1 MQLDFARLPEDATA
15 FDPADFGTLYDSL
28 KRAVA
33 RYPDNDAY
41 VVPPMSK
48 RSYHPEGI
56 SFTWKQ
62 TWDEV
67 QKRLAWYEA
76 AGYGPG
82 HRVAILFDQRPE
94 FVFHHFALNA
104 LGCTVAPISPDYRLD
119 EIAYLLEHSEAV
131 VALAIDS
138 RLDDVRA
145 AASSFSPSPPVMR
158 FDALDQPLTAPPF
171 PARHET
177 LGAASEAGLIYT
189 SGTTGRPKGC
199 LLTNEYFHT
208 WGSWFATRG
217 GYLSLRYGEERL
229 LNPLPLHHANALSIS
244 LPAMLLTGGALVFP
258 DRFHASTWW
267 KDIVAC
273 NVTAVQF
280 QGVIPNLLMKLPEV
294 PEEKSHKVRF
304 ALCAGVEPNQ
314 HAAFEKRFGF
324 PLIEMWAMS
333 ETGRMTTA
341 HREPRFV
348 DSRAI
353 GRSEPG
359 MELRAVDEGGNDVP
373 LGEPGEFVLRSTE
386 EHPRKGF
393 FSGYLKNPEATEE
406 AWLGG
411 WFHTGDAVTKDET
424 GMFFF
429 VERRKNI
436 IRRSGENIA
445 AAEVE
450 AVIVDHDRV
459 KQVAVIAVRDELRE
473 EEVMA
478 CVVAADPG
486 DASEAL
492 AVELL
497 EWTASHLAYFKAPGY
512 VLFVDSLPTTSS
524 QKVHKLRIFPTGIDP
539 RTVPG
544 VFDLRSRKKKAT

>member
-1 MQLDFARLPEDATA
+1 MLLDFAPLPEDATR
-15 FDPADFGTLYDSL
+15 FDPIDFGTLYQSL
-28 KRAVA
+28 ERAVA
-33 RYPDNDAY
+33 RYPNNDAY
-41 VVPPMSK
+41 VVPAMPK
-48 RSYHPEGI
+48 RPYHPDGVT
-56 SFTWKQ
+56 FTWKQ

-67 QKRLAWYEA
+67 QKRIAWYREG
-76 AGYGPG
+76 GYGPG

-131 VALAIDS
+131 VALAIES

-145 AASSFSPSPPVMR
+145 AATSFSPSPPVLL
-158 FDALDQPLTAPPF
+158 FDALDEPPPAPPF
-171 PARHET
+171 PARNET
-177 LGAASEAGLIYT
+177 PGATSEAGLIYT

-199 LLTNEYFHT
+199 VLTNEYFHT
-208 WGSWFATRG
+208 WGSWFASRG
-217 GYLSLRYGEERL
+217 GYLKLRYGEERL
-229 LNPLPLHHANALSIS
+229 LNPLPLHHANGLSIS
-244 LPAMLLTGGALVFP
+244 LPTMLLTGGALVFP

-273 NVTAVQF
+273 GVTAVQF
-280 QGVIPNLLMKLPEV
+280 QGVIPNLLMKLPEST
-294 PEEKSHKVRF
+294 EEKQHQVRF

-314 HAAFEKRFGF
+314 HAPFEKRFGF

-348 DSRAI
+348 GTRAI

-359 MELRAVDEGGNDVP
+359 MELRAVDEEGNDAP
-373 LGEPGEFVLRSTE
+373 LGVPGELVLRSTE

-406 AWLGG
+406 AWRGG
-411 WFHTGDAVTKDET
+411 WFHTGDAVTKDGT
-424 GMFFF
+424 GMFYF

-450 AVIVDHDRV
+450 AVIVEHNRV
-459 KQVAVIAVRDELRE
+459 KQAAVIAVADELRE

-478 CVVAADPG
+478 CVVPADPS
-486 DASEAL
+486 DTSEEFAK
-492 AVELL
+492 ELV

-512 VLFVDSLPTTSS
+512 VLFVESLPTTSS
-524 QKVHKLRIFPTGIDP
+524 QKVHKMRIFPQGTDP

-544 VFDLRSRKKKAT
+544 VLDLRAMKKKS

>member
-1 MQLDFARLPEDATA
+1 MQLELAPIPEDTTA

-41 VVPPMSK
+41 VVPAMAK
-48 RSYHPEGI
+48 RPYHPDGI
-56 SFTWKQ
+56 SFTWQQ

-67 QKRLAWYEA
+67 QKRLAWYAA

-131 VALAIDS
+131 LALAIDS

-145 AASSFSPSPPVMR
+145 AASSFSPSPPVVR
-158 FDALDQPLTAPPF
+158 FDALDEPAPEPPF
-171 PARHET
+171 PARREKP
-177 LGAASEAGLIYT
+177 GATSEAGLIYT

-199 LLTNEYFHT
+199 VLTNEYFHT
-208 WGSWFATRG
+208 WGSWFASRG
-217 GYLSLRYGEERL
+217 GYLTLRYGEERL

-273 NVTAVQF
+273 DVTAVQF
-280 QGVIPNLLMKLPEV
+280 QGVIPNLLMKLPEI
-294 PEEKSHKVRF
+294 PEEKQHRVRF

-314 HAAFEKRFGF
+314 HAAFERRFGI

-348 DSRAI
+348 GSRAI
-353 GRSEPG
+353 GRSEHG
-359 MELRAVDEGGNDVP
+359 MELRAVDEQGNDVP
-373 LGEPGEFVLRSTE
+373 LGEPGELVLRSTA

-406 AWLGG
+406 AWRGG
-411 WFHTGDAVTKDET
+411 WFHTGDAVTKGET
-424 GMFFF
+424 GMFHF

-450 AVIVDHDRV
+450 AVIVNHNRV
-459 KQVAVIAVRDELRE
+459 KQAAVIAVPDELRE

-492 AVELL
+492 AAELL

-524 QKVHKLRIFPTGIDP
+524 QKVHKLRIFPEGTDA

>member
-1 MQLDFARLPEDATA
+1 MQLDFAPLPEDATA
-15 FDPADFGTLYDSL
+15 FDPIEFGTLYDSL

-33 RYPDNDAY
+33 RYPSNDAY
-41 VVPPMSK
+41 VVPPMPK
-48 RSYHPEGI
+48 RPYHPDGVT
-56 SFTWKQ
+56 FTWQQ

-67 QKRLAWYEA
+67 QKRIAWYRA

-94 FVFHHFALNA
+94 FIFHHYALNA

-119 EIAYLLEHSEAV
+119 EISYLLEHSEAV

-138 RLDDVRA
+138 RMDDVRA
-145 AASSFSPSPPVMR
+145 AASSFSPSPPVLR
-158 FDALDQPLTAPPF
+158 FDELDRPLPEPPF
-171 PARHET
+171 PARDET
-177 LGAASEAGLIYT
+177 PGAASEAGLIYT

-199 LLTNEYFHT
+199 VLTNEYFHT
-208 WGSWFATRG
+208 WGSWFASRG
-217 GYLSLRYGEERL
+217 GYLALRYGEERL

-244 LPAMLLTGGALVFP
+244 LPTMLITGGALVFP

-267 KDIVAC
+267 KDIIAC
-273 NVTAVQF
+273 DVTAVQF
-280 QGVIPNLLMKLPEV
+280 QGVIPNLLMKLPDDPLERR
-294 PEEKSHKVRF
+294 HRIRF
-304 ALCAGVEPNQ
+304 ALCAGIEPNQ
-314 HAAFEKRFGF
+314 HAAFEQRFGF
-324 PLIEMWAMS
+324 PLVEMWAMS

-348 DSRAI
+348 DTRAI

-359 MELRAVDEGGNDVP
+359 LELRAIDEHGNDVP
-373 LGEPGEFVLRSTE
+373 LGETGEFVLRSTE
-386 EHPRKGF
+386 KNPRKGF

-406 AWLGG
+406 AWRGG

-424 GMFFF
+424 GMFYF

-450 AVIVDHDRV
+450 AVIVDHARV
-459 KQVAVIAVRDELRE
+459 KQAAVIAVPDELRE

-478 CVVAADPG
+478 CVVASDPSE
-486 DASEAL
+486 ASEAF
-492 AVELL
+492 AAELL
-497 EWTASHLAYFKAPGY
+497 EWTASQLAYFKAPGY
-512 VLFVDSLPTTSS
+512 VLFVESLPTTSS
-524 QKVHKLRIFPTGIDP
+524 QKVHKLRIFPQGTDP

-544 VFDLRSRKKKAT
+544 VIDLRSRKKKAH

>member
-1 MQLDFARLPEDATA
+1 MQLDFERLPEDATA
-15 FDPADFGTLYDSL
+15 FDPADFGTLYESL
-28 KRAVA
+28 ERAVA
-33 RYPDNDAY
+33 RYPRNDAY
-41 VVPPMSK
+41 VVPAMDGRP
-48 RSYHPEGI
+48 YHPQGV
-56 SFTWKQ
+56 SFTWQQ

-67 QKRLAWYEA
+67 QKRLAWYRA

-104 LGCTVAPISPDYRLD
+104 LGCTVVPISPDYRRD
-119 EIAYLLEHSEAV
+119 EIAYLLEHSETV
-131 VALAIDS
+131 VALAIDT

-145 AASSFSPSPPVMR
+145 AAETLVPTPPVVR
-158 FDALDQPLTAPPF
+158 FDSLETPLPAPPF
-171 PARHET
+171 PARRET
-177 LGAASEAGLIYT
+177 LGAASEACLIYT

-199 LLTNEYFHT
+199 VLTNEYFHT
-208 WGSWFATRG
+208 WGSWFISRG
-217 GYLSLRYGEERL
+217 GYLALRYGEERL
-229 LNPLPLHHANALSIS
+229 FNPLPLHHANALSIS
-244 LPAMLLTGGALVFP
+244 LPAMLITGGALVFQ

-267 KDIVAC
+267 KDVVAC
-273 NVTAVQF
+273 GVTAVQF
-280 QGVIPNLLMKLPEV
+280 QGVIPNLLMKLAEV
-294 PEEKSHKVRF
+294 PEEKNHKVRF
-304 ALCAGVEPNQ
+304 ALCAGIEPNQ

-324 PLIEMWAMS
+324 PLVEMWAMS

-348 DSRAI
+348 DTRAI

-359 MELRAVDEGGNDVP
+359 MELRAVDDHGEDVP
-373 LGEPGEFVLRSTE
+373 LGETGELVLRSTAQ
-386 EHPRKGF
+386 HPRKGF
-393 FSGYLKNPEATEE
+393 FSGYLKNAEATED
-406 AWLGG
+406 AWRGG

-450 AVIVDHDRV
+450 AVIVDHERV
-459 KQVAVIAVRDELRE
+459 KQAAVIAVPDELRE

-478 CVVAADPG
+478 CVVAVDPS

-492 AVELL
+492 AVELIQ
-497 EWTASHLAYFKAPGY
+497 WTASQLAYFKAPGY

-524 QKVHKLRIFPTGIDP
+524 QKVHKLRIFPPETDP

>member
-1 MQLDFARLPEDATA
+1 MQLDFAPLPEDATA

-41 VVPPMSK
+41 VVPAMSK
-48 RSYHPEGI
+48 RPYHPGGV

-62 TWDEV
+62 TWHEV
-67 QKRLAWYEA
+67 QKRVAWYEA
-76 AGYGPG
+76 AGFGPG

-94 FVFHHFALNA
+94 FIFHHFALNA

-119 EIAYLLEHSEAV
+119 EIAHLLEHSEAV

-138 RLDDVRA
+138 RLDDVRT

-171 PARHET
+171 PARRET

-199 LLTNEYFHT
+199 VLTNEYFHT
-208 WGSWFATRG
+208 WGSWFASRG

-229 LNPLPLHHANALSIS
+229 LNPLPLHHANALAIS
-244 LPAMLLTGGALVFP
+244 LPAMLITGGALVFP

-267 KDIVAC
+267 KDVVAC

-294 PEEKSHKVRF
+294 PEEKNHKVRF
-304 ALCAGVEPNQ
+304 ALCAGIEPNR
-314 HAAFEKRFGF
+314 HAAFERRFGF

-359 MELRAVDEGGNDVP
+359 MELRAIDEQGNDVP
-373 LGEPGEFVLRSTE
+373 LGEPGEFVLRSTAQ
-386 EHPRKGF
+386 HPRKGF
-393 FSGYLKNPEATEE
+393 FTGYLKNPEATEE
-406 AWLGG
+406 AWHGG
-411 WFHTGDAVTKDET
+411 WFHTGDAVTKDDT
-424 GMFFF
+424 GMFSSWNGARTSSG
-429 VERRKNI
+429 VPAKTSRRPKWKPSSSI
-436 IRRSGENIA
+436 T
-445 AAEVE
+445 
-450 AVIVDHDRV
+450 
-459 KQVAVIAVRDELRE
+459 
-473 EEVMA
+473 
-478 CVVAADPG
+478 
-486 DASEAL
+486 
-492 AVELL
+492 
-497 EWTASHLAYFKAPGY
+497 TAS
-512 VLFVDSLPTTSS
+512 S
-524 QKVHKLRIFPTGIDP
+524 KLR
-539 RTVPG
+539 
-544 VFDLRSRKKKAT
+544 

>member
-1 MQLDFARLPEDATA
+1 M
-15 FDPADFGTLYDSL
+15 
-28 KRAVA
+28 
-33 RYPDNDAY
+33 
-41 VVPPMSK
+41 
-48 RSYHPEGI
+48 
-56 SFTWKQ
+56 
-62 TWDEV
+62 
-67 QKRLAWYEA
+67 AWYEA

-94 FVFHHFALNA
+94 FVFHLFALNA

-131 VALAIDS
+131 VALSIDS
-138 RLDDVRA
+138 RLEDVRA
-145 AASSFSPSPPVMR
+145 AATSFSPSPPVVR
-158 FDALDQPLTAPPF
+158 FDALDRALPQPPF
-171 PARHET
+171 PARRQALDAT
-177 LGAASEAGLIYT
+177 SEAGLIYT

-199 LLTNEYFHT
+199 VLTNEYFHT
-208 WGSWFATRG
+208 WGSWFASRG
-217 GYLSLRYGEERL
+217 GYLRLRYGEERL
-229 LNPLPLHHANALSIS
+229 LNPLPLHHANALAIS
-244 LPAMLLTGGALVFP
+244 LPAMLMTGGALVFP

-267 KDIVAC
+267 NDVVAC
-273 NVTAVQF
+273 KVTAVQF

-294 PEEKSHKVRF
+294 PEEKNHSVRF
-304 ALCAGVEPNQ
+304 ALCAGIEPNQ
-314 HAAFEKRFGF
+314 HAAFEERFGF

-348 DSRAI
+348 GTRAI

-359 MELRAVDEGGNDVP
+359 MELRVVDEQGDDVAINQT
-373 LGEPGEFVLRSTE
+373 GEFVLRSTAQ
-386 EHPRKGF
+386 HPRKGF

-406 AWLGG
+406 AWRGG

-424 GMFFF
+424 GMLFF

-450 AVIVDHDRV
+450 AVITNHDRV
-459 KQVAVIAVRDELRE
+459 KQAAVIAVRDELRE

-478 CVVAADPG
+478 CVVAADPSE
-486 DASEAL
+486 ASEAL

-497 EWTASHLAYFKAPGY
+497 EWTARQLAYFKAPGY

-524 QKVHKLRIFPTGIDP
+524 QKVHKMRIFPEGTDP
-539 RTVPG
+539 RAAPG

>member
-1 MQLDFARLPEDATA
+1 MLLDFAPLPEDATN
-15 FDPADFGTLYDSL
+15 FDPVDFGTLYQSL
-28 KRAVA
+28 ERTSR

-41 VVPPMSK
+41 VVPAMAK
-48 RSYHPEGI
+48 RAYHPDGV

-62 TWDEV
+62 TWDET
-67 QKRLAWYEA
+67 QKRIAWYRA

-104 LGCTVAPISPDYRLD
+104 LGCTTVPISPDYRLD

-138 RLDDVRA
+138 RLNDVRA
-145 AASSFSPSPPVMR
+145 AAGSFSPSPPVLR
-158 FDALDQPLTAPPF
+158 FDALDEALPEPPF
-171 PARHET
+171 PARDET
-177 LGAASEAGLIYT
+177 PGATSEAGLIYT

-199 LLTNEYFHT
+199 VLTNEYFHT
-208 WGSWFATRG
+208 WGSWFASRG

-229 LNPLPLHHANALSIS
+229 LNPLPLHHANGLSIS
-244 LPAMLLTGGALVFP
+244 LPTMLITGGALVFP

-267 KDIVAC
+267 KDVVSC
-273 NVTAVQF
+273 GVTAVQF
-280 QGVIPNLLMKLPEV
+280 QGVIPNLLMKLPESA
-294 PEEKSHKVRF
+294 EEKRHQVRF
-304 ALCAGVEPNQ
+304 ALCAGIEPNQ
-314 HAAFEKRFGF
+314 HAPFEKRFGF
-324 PLIEMWAMS
+324 PLVEMWAMS
-333 ETGRMTTA
+333 ETGRMSTA

-348 DSRAI
+348 GSRAI

-359 MELRAVDEGGNDVP
+359 MELRAVDDHGNDVP
-373 LGEPGEFVLRSTE
+373 LGTPGELVLRSTAKN
-386 EHPRKGF
+386 PRKGF
-393 FSGYLKNPEATEE
+393 FSGYLKNPQATEE
-406 AWLGG
+406 AWRGG
-411 WFHTGDAVTKDET
+411 WFHTGDAVTEDET

-450 AVIVDHDRV
+450 AVIVAHHRV
-459 KQVAVIAVRDELRE
+459 KQAAVIAVTDELRE

-478 CVVAADPG
+478 CVVAADPSE
-486 DASEAL
+486 ASEAF
-492 AVELL
+492 AKELL

-524 QKVHKLRIFPTGIDP
+524 QKVHKLRIFPAETDP

-544 VFDLRSRKKKAT
+544 VYDLRANKKKSS

>member
-1 MQLDFARLPEDATA
+1 
-15 FDPADFGTLYDSL
+15 
-28 KRAVA
+28 V
-33 RYPDNDAY
+33 
-41 VVPPMSK
+41 
-48 RSYHPEGI
+48 
-56 SFTWKQ
+56 
-62 TWDEV
+62 
-67 QKRLAWYEA
+67 AWYEA
-76 AGYGPG
+76 AGFGPG

-94 FVFHHFALNA
+94 FIFHHFALNA

-119 EIAYLLEHSEAV
+119 EIAHLLEHSEAV

-138 RLDDVRA
+138 RLDDVRT

-171 PARHET
+171 PARRET

-189 SGTTGRPKGC
+189 SGTTGRPRLRTHQRIFPHVGI
-199 LLTNEYFHT
+199 LVRFP
-208 WGSWFATRG
+208 G
-217 GYLSLRYGEERL
+217 GYLTLRYGEERL
-229 LNPLPLHHANALSIS
+229 LNPLPLHHANALAIS
-244 LPAMLLTGGALVFP
+244 LPAMLITGGALVFP

-267 KDIVAC
+267 NDVVAC

-294 PEEKSHKVRF
+294 PEEKNHKVRF
-304 ALCAGVEPNQ
+304 ALCAGIEPNW
-314 HAAFEKRFGF
+314 HAAFEQRFGF

-359 MELRAVDEGGNDVP
+359 MELRAIDEQGNDVP
-373 LGEPGEFVLRSTE
+373 LGEPGEFVLRSTAQ
-386 EHPRKGF
+386 HPRKGF
-393 FSGYLKNPEATEE
+393 FTGYLKNPEATEE
-406 AWLGG
+406 AWHGG
-411 WFHTGDAVTKDET
+411 WFHTGDAVTKDDT

-450 AVIVDHDRV
+450 AVIVDHNRV
-459 KQVAVIAVRDELRE
+459 KQVAVIAVADELRE

-524 QKVHKLRIFPTGIDP
+524 QKVHKLRIFPAVTDP

>member
-1 MQLDFARLPEDATA
+1 MQLDFAPLPEDATA
-15 FDPADFGTLYDSL
+15 FDPVDFGTIYQSL
-28 KRAVA
+28 ERAVA
-33 RYPDNDAY
+33 RYPHNDAY
-41 VVPPMSK
+41 VVPAMPK
-48 RSYHPEGI
+48 RPYHPDGVT
-56 SFTWKQ
+56 FTWKQ

-67 QKRLAWYEA
+67 QKRIAWYRER
-76 AGYGPG
+76 GYGPG

-94 FVFHHFALNA
+94 FVFHHYALNA

-131 VALAIDS
+131 VALAIES

-145 AASSFSPSPPVMR
+145 AATSFSPSPPVLR
-158 FDALDQPLTAPPF
+158 FDVLDEPPPAPPF
-171 PARHET
+171 PARDET
-177 LGAASEAGLIYT
+177 PGATSEAGLIYT

-199 LLTNEYFHT
+199 VLTNEYFHT
-208 WGSWFATRG
+208 WGSWFASRG
-217 GYLSLRYGEERL
+217 GYLKLRYGEERL

-244 LPAMLLTGGALVFP
+244 LPTMLLTGGALVFP

-273 NVTAVQF
+273 GVTAVQF
-280 QGVIPNLLMKLPEV
+280 QGVIPNLLMKLPET
-294 PEEKSHKVRF
+294 PEEKQHRVRF

-314 HAAFEKRFGF
+314 HAPFEQRFGF

-348 DSRAI
+348 GTRAI

-359 MELRAVDEGGNDVP
+359 MELRAVDEEGNDAP
-373 LGEPGEFVLRSTE
+373 LGTPGELVLRSTAQ
-386 EHPRKGF
+386 HPRKGF

-406 AWLGG
+406 AWRGG
-411 WFHTGDAVTKDET
+411 WFHTGDAVTKDEA
-424 GMFFF
+424 GMFYF

-450 AVIVDHDRV
+450 AVIVDHNRV
-459 KQVAVIAVRDELRE
+459 KQAAVIAVTDELRE

-478 CVVAADPG
+478 CVVPADPS
-486 DASEAL
+486 DTSEEFAK
-492 AVELL
+492 ELV

-512 VLFVDSLPTTSS
+512 VLFVESLPTTSS
-524 QKVHKLRIFPTGIDP
+524 QKVHKMRIFPQGTDP

-544 VFDLRSRKKKAT
+544 VIDLRAMKKKS

>member
-1 MQLDFARLPEDATA
+1 
-15 FDPADFGTLYDSL
+15 
-28 KRAVA
+28 
-33 RYPDNDAY
+33 
-41 VVPPMSK
+41 
-48 RSYHPEGI
+48 
-56 SFTWKQ
+56 
-62 TWDEV
+62 
-67 QKRLAWYEA
+67 
-76 AGYGPG
+76 
-82 HRVAILFDQRPE
+82 
-94 FVFHHFALNA
+94 
-104 LGCTVAPISPDYRLD
+104 
-119 EIAYLLEHSEAV
+119 
-131 VALAIDS
+131 
-138 RLDDVRA
+138 
-145 AASSFSPSPPVMR
+145 
-158 FDALDQPLTAPPF
+158 
-171 PARHET
+171 
-177 LGAASEAGLIYT
+177 
-189 SGTTGRPKGC
+189 
-199 LLTNEYFHT
+199 
-208 WGSWFATRG
+208 
-217 GYLSLRYGEERL
+217 LRYGEERL
-229 LNPLPLHHANALSIS
+229 FNPLPLHHANALSIS
-244 LPAMLLTGGALVFP
+244 LPAMLITGGALVFP

-267 KDIVAC
+267 KDVVAC

-294 PEEKSHKVRF
+294 PEEKNHKVRF
-304 ALCAGVEPNQ
+304 ALCAGIEPNQ

-359 MELRAVDEGGNDVP
+359 MELRAVDEQGNDVP
-373 LGEPGEFVLRSTE
+373 IGEPGEFVLRSTAQ
-386 EHPRKGF
+386 HPRKGF

-406 AWLGG
+406 AWRGG

-450 AVIVDHDRV
+450 AVIVDHSRV
-459 KQVAVIAVRDELRE
+459 KQVAVIAVPDELRE

-478 CVVAADPG
+478 CVVAADPD

-497 EWTASHLAYFKAPGY
+497 EWSASQLAYFKAPGY

-524 QKVHKLRIFPTGIDP
+524 QKVHKLRIFPAGTDP

>member
-1 MQLDFARLPEDATA
+1 MLLDFAPLPEDATT
-15 FDPADFGTLYDSL
+15 FDPVDFGTIYQSL
-28 KRAVA
+28 ERAVA
-33 RYPDNDAY
+33 RYPRNDAY
-41 VVPPMSK
+41 VVPAMPK
-48 RSYHPEGI
+48 RPYHPDGVT
-56 SFTWKQ
+56 FTWKQ

-67 QKRLAWYEA
+67 QKRIAWYREG
-76 AGYGPG
+76 GYGPG

-94 FVFHHFALNA
+94 FVFHHYALNA

-131 VALAIDS
+131 LALAIDS

-145 AASSFSPSPPVMR
+145 AATSFTPSPPVVR
-158 FDALDQPLTAPPF
+158 FDALDEAPPTPPF
-171 PARHET
+171 PARDERP
-177 LGAASEAGLIYT
+177 GATSEAALIYT

-199 LLTNEYFHT
+199 VLTNEYFHT
-208 WGSWFATRG
+208 WGSWFASRG

-244 LPAMLLTGGALVFP
+244 LPTMLLTGGAFVFP

-267 KDIVAC
+267 KDLVAC
-273 NVTAVQF
+273 GVTAVQF
-280 QGVIPNLLMKLPEV
+280 QGVIPNLLMKLPET
-294 PEEKSHKVRF
+294 PEEKQHQVRF
-304 ALCAGVEPNQ
+304 ALCAGVEPSQ
-314 HAAFEKRFGF
+314 HVPFEQRFGF

-341 HREPRFV
+341 HREPRFPGT
-348 DSRAI
+348 RAI

-359 MELRAVDEGGNDVP
+359 MELRAVDENGDDVP
-373 LGEPGEFVLRSTE
+373 LGVPGELVLRSTAQ
-386 EHPRKGF
+386 HPRKGF

-406 AWLGG
+406 AWRGG
-411 WFHTGDAVTKDET
+411 WFHTGDAVTKDAT
-424 GMFFF
+424 GMFYF

-450 AVIVDHDRV
+450 AVIVDHNRV
-459 KQVAVIAVRDELRE
+459 KQVAVIAVADELRE

-478 CVVAADPG
+478 CVVPADP
-486 DASEAL
+486 SETSEEFAK
-492 AVELL
+492 ELV
-497 EWTASHLAYFKAPGY
+497 EWTAAQLAYFKAPGY

-524 QKVHKLRIFPTGIDP
+524 QKVHKMRIFPQGTDP

-544 VFDLRSRKKKAT
+544 VLDLRAMKKKS